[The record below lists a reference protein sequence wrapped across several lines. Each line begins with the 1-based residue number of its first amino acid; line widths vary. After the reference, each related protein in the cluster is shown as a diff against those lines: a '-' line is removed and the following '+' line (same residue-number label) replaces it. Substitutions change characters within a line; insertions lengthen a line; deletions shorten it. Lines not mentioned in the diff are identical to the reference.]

1 LEPVAEGRGVSG
13 GWRDR
18 KGLPFSARQPSNV
31 VGILALA
38 GLALFLSTKAVA
50 HARR

>member
-1 LEPVAEGRGVSG
+1 LQPIAEGQGVSG

-18 KGLPFSARQPSNV
+18 KGLPFSARQPSNA

-38 GLALFLSTKAVA
+38 GLAMFLSTKAVGR
-50 HARR
+50 ARR